1 MKTTKA
7 KMGIVMIIL
16 LLLSSYLTP
25 FINVVNAYS
34 VSNAY
39 IYSVK
44 DPEYHLQYWNES
56 KNAWYY
62 IITTYVGYTGE
73 DGKFYPAYCLNSDRH
88 GVGEEAP

>member
-44 DPEYHLQYWNES
+44 DPEYHYSIGMKVKMLG
-56 KNAWYY
+56 
-62 IITTYVGYTGE
+62 II
-73 DGKFYPAYCLNSDRH
+73 L
-88 GVGEEAP
+88 

>member
-44 DPEYHLQYWNES
+44 L
-56 KNAWYY
+56 
-62 IITTYVGYTGE
+62 
-73 DGKFYPAYCLNSDRH
+73 
-88 GVGEEAP
+88 